1 MILSFLLFFLVLMR
15 KIPTFDK
22 AITYAHAHR
31 LFLRAVALR
40 AHRLMPVFCRCE
52 MVSCLPSLR

>member
-40 AHRLMPVFCRCE
+40 DVAQMAAIDTWRNRIKI
-52 MVSCLPSLR
+52 